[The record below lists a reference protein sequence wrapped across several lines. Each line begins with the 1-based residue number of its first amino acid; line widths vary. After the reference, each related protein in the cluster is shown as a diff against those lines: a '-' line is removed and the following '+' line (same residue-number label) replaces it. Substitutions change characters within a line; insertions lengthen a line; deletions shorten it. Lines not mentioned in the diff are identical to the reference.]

1 MLIFILLLMTL
12 STTNGAKLG
21 STLQERMAADEPL
34 EQPVDECKQQ
44 EPSLRVPNVVH
55 YIWFGCKRKFLS
67 YHYLSVLSALSVQNA
82 CQVFFHT
89 DCEPPE
95 TNVLFQHLKQ
105 QPRFRIVQKD
115 APTQI
120 FGKEIKRP
128 EHQADVARIE
138 LLMRYG
144 GIYLDDTQIVTRS
157 MDPLRKLSCS
167 MPYEKK
173 GTLMNGVIVAEP
185 NAAFLKKWFFLG
197 YQDFEDNRWAW
208 NSCRKPYFLWEK
220 YPDMLHVEPQTF
232 LPSWDQWEQLFYD
245 NHYPWRENKN
255 YAVHIYH
262 KRYRQEHTVSELL
275 SFNNTIGDLARHT
288 MENYNNWSLKNINE
302 TNRADFDRLLDEKK
316 L

>member
-1 MLIFILLLMTL
+1 MVNMTVE
-12 STTNGAKLG
+12 TKLG
-21 STLQERMAADEPL
+21 LTFQERMELDEPL
-34 EQPVDECKQQ
+34 EEPVAACRAQDPNNK
-44 EPSLRVPNVVH
+44 VPNIVH
-55 YIWFGCKRKFLS
+55 YIWFGCKRKFIA
-67 YHYLSVLSALSVQNA
+67 YHYLSILSAMSVQNA
-82 CQVFFHT
+82 CKVFFHT
-89 DCEPPE
+89 DCEPPQD
-95 TNVLFQHLKQ
+95 NVLFQHLKKHE
-105 QPRFRIVQKD
+105 RFQIVKKD

-120 FGKEIKRP
+120 FGKTIKRP

-157 MDPLRKLSCS
+157 MDPLRRLSCS

-185 NAAFLKKWFFLG
+185 NAPFLKKWLFLG

-220 YPDMLHVEPQTF
+220 YPDLLHVEPRTF
-232 LPSWDQWEQLFYD
+232 LPSWDQWELLFFD
-245 NHYPWRENKN
+245 NYYPWRENEN

-262 KRYRQEHTVSELL
+262 KRYRHQHSVSELL
-275 SFNNTIGDLARHT
+275 GLNNTVGELTRFTLD
-288 MENYNNWSLKNINE
+288 NYNQWSNQILNTTQREEFKL
-302 TNRADFDRLLDEKK
+302 LLDEHK